1 MSIGTTGQWATFFVN
16 QEQYAVAVED
26 VQEVLLAQAV
36 TPVPLAPPEIVGLIN
51 LRGAVM
57 PAIDLRLQ
65 LGLPPAEPGDGTPRK
80 MMVLELGS
88 GPLSIVVDEIGDV
101 FELDGEGW
109 RSPPE
114 TLGSQREAIFGVYPR
129 EGNIILGLKTSL
141 FGATDE
147 SAA

>member
-1 MSIGTTGQWATFFVN
+1 MSIASTGQWATFFVN
-16 QEQYAVAVED
+16 HEQYAVAVED

-36 TPVPLAPPEIVGLIN
+36 TPVPLAPAEIVGLIN

-57 PAIDLRLQ
+57 PAIDLRMQ
-65 LGLPPAEPGDGTPRK
+65 LGLPPSPAEETATRK

-109 RSPPE
+109 RAPPE
-114 TLGSQREAIFGVYPR
+114 TLGAQRDAIFGVYPR
-129 EGNIILGLKTSL
+129 EGNIILGLKTAL
-141 FGATDE
+141 FGGEE
-147 SAA
+147 SPA